1 MSTRIDYD
9 KHSIFGRK
17 IAELMQT
24 LVQAK
29 NQSANLKA
37 TLDAMAAGSTFSQIE
52 TEVGGMTPGTGEVL
66 YNVLTGMNTKLSSN
80 TFDDLW
86 KLVQG

>member
-9 KHSIFGRK
+9 KHSVFGRK
-17 IAELMQT
+17 IADLMQT
-24 LVQAK
+24 LVAAK

-37 TLDAMAAGSTFSQIE
+37 TLDAMAAGGSFAQIE
-52 TEVGGMTPGTGEVL
+52 TEVGGMTPGSGEVL

-86 KLVQG
+86 KLVQS